1 MGPLSLTLS
10 QQLRLRRTYGS
21 SAYNEST
28 KEFRVELAASET
40 TPRAI
45 TLLIEELHAAPA
57 VA

>member
-1 MGPLSLTLS
+1 MGPLTLTLS

-28 KEFRVELAASET
+28 KEFRVELAASQNDA
-40 TPRAI
+40 PRDHAI
-45 TLLIEELHAAPA
+45 DRRAHAAPA